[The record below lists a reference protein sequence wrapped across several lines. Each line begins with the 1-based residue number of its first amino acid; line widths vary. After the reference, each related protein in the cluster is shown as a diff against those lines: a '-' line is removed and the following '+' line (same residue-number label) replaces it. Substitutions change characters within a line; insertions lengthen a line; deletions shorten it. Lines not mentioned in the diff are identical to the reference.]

1 MFVLLN
7 ESLYCWHKVLCVVCV
22 VCVCL
27 CCVVC
32 LVCMYLCACALC
44 VSLYACAVCVCACV
58 YVCVCVVCVTCTCF
72 RHSFNHSAEI
82 FTLYNGDFD
91 VHLYHSSGAV
101 CGRKHWYIHLE
112 TGPSVY
118 LHLFSSKVAYHSCFL
133 ITFHVPLL
141 YLSCYVY
148 M

>member
-1 MFVLLN
+1 MLKS
-7 ESLYCWHKVLCVVCV
+7 SLRRYIKSNYSSSCILKHVRFSDSNRASHPTNVGI
-22 VCVCL
+22 
-27 CCVVC
+27 
-32 LVCMYLCACALC
+32 CM
-44 VSLYACAVCVCACV
+44 VI
-58 YVCVCVVCVTCTCF
+58 TCTCF